1 MAYAGYELVRNSLK
15 LPAIAPARPA
25 IVRPI
30 TRIEA
35 IEGHLAIPPH
45 VVPQTEDPLTHLLF
59 ALKHEG
65 VNMQIL
71 AQALPKIPAERML
84 KELKDSPNGQY
95 VRAAC
100 YLWELHTGAVLEGK
114 PDIAGRYVNLF
125 DPGRYVT
132 GPDRRN
138 SRWRLNFNGLGSPSY
153 CVTVE
158 RTPAVQAGIESDV
171 LGRTKAFI
179 DSLGK
184 EMMDRALS
192 WAYLHETEDS
202 YAIER
207 EAPSED
213 KARKFIALLK
223 QAHEGRP
230 LSEEYLVELQSST
243 VSGAFEKAVQFR
255 NEQNWLRS
263 GGNREGSSSVSYV
276 PPPPDAVPRL
286 MDEWMAFANSAPRQI
301 DPIVAAS
308 IASFGFVY
316 IHPFM
321 DGNGRLSRFL
331 FHKALCT
338 SGRLE
343 KGVLL
348 PVSVA
353 MKRHERQYLEA
364 LQAFSVPARELVQV
378 TSAGEGRFYFDFKA
392 DDTLYRYW
400 DATAAV
406 EFGFAMAEQ
415 ALDVELRQETQY
427 LAHFDAIRRAI
438 DERYDVRGSLLATLI
453 SIALDGGGTISNSKR
468 KRFAANLP
476 AEVFDAIEAE
486 TRAVLTVPPDSGG
499 SATESP
505 RR

>member
-1 MAYAGYELVRNSLK
+1 MNLAAV
-15 LPAIAPARPA
+15 PPARPA
-25 IVRPI
+25 IVRPV
-30 TRIEA
+30 TRIQA
-35 IEGHLAIPPH
+35 IEGHWAVPAH
-45 VVPQTEDPLTHLLF
+45 VVPQTEDPLNHLLF

-71 AQALPKIPAERML
+71 AQALPKISAERML
-84 KELKDSPNGQY
+84 KELNDFPNGQY
-95 VRAAC
+95 IRAAC

-114 PDIAGRYVNLF
+114 PDIAGGYVDLF
-125 DPGRYVT
+125 DPERYVT
-132 GPDRRN
+132 GPDNRN
-138 SRWRLNFNGLGSPSY
+138 SRWRLNFNGLGSPMY
-153 CVTVE
+153 CATVE
-158 RTPAVQAGIESDV
+158 RSPAVEAGIRSDI

-207 EAPSED
+207 EAPSEG

-230 LSEEYLVELQSST
+230 LSEEYLVELQAST
-243 VSGAFEKAVQFR
+243 VSGVFEKAVQFR

-263 GGNREGSSSVSYV
+263 GGNRGGAASVSYV

-286 MDEWMAFANSAPRQI
+286 MDEWMAFANTAPKQI

-338 SGRLE
+338 SGQLE
-343 KGVLL
+343 KGALL

-353 MKRHERQYLEA
+353 MKRHER
-364 LQAFSVPARELVQV
+364 
-378 TSAGEGRFYFDFKA
+378 GRRCRRSQ
-392 DDTLYRYW
+392 LP
-400 DATAAV
+400 
-406 EFGFAMAEQ
+406 
-415 ALDVELRQETQY
+415 
-427 LAHFDAIRRAI
+427 LANWSR
-438 DERYDVRGSLLATLI
+438 
-453 SIALDGGGTISNSKR
+453 
-468 KRFAANLP
+468 
-476 AEVFDAIEAE
+476 
-486 TRAVLTVPPDSGG
+486 
-499 SATESP
+499 
-505 RR
+505 

>member
-1 MAYAGYELVRNSLK
+1 MAHAGYELVRTSLN
-15 LPAIAPARPA
+15 LAAVPPARPA
-25 IVRPI
+25 ILRPV

-35 IEGHLAIPPH
+35 VEGHLAVPTH
-45 VVPQTEDPLTHLLF
+45 VAPKTEDPLAHLLF

-84 KELKDSPNGQY
+84 EELKDSPNGQY
-95 VRAAC
+95 IRAAC
-100 YLWELHTGAVLEGK
+100 YLWEFHTGAVLEGK
-114 PDIAGRYVNLF
+114 PDIAGGYVDLF
-125 DPGRYVT
+125 DPARYVT
-132 GPDRRN
+132 GPAHRN
-138 SRWRLNFNGLGSPSY
+138 RRWRLNFNGLGSPGY
-153 CVTVE
+153 CVTVV
-158 RTPAVQAGIESDV
+158 RTPAVEAGIASDI

-243 VSGAFEKAVQFR
+243 VSGVFEKAVQFR

-263 GGNREGSSSVSYV
+263 GGNRGGAASVSYV
-276 PPPPDAVPRL
+276 PPPPEAVPRL
-286 MDEWMAFANSAPRQI
+286 MDEWMAFANNAPRQI

-338 SGRLE
+338 SGQLE

-353 MKRHERQYLEA
+353 MKRNERLYLET
-364 LQAFSVPARELVQV
+364 LQAFSAPARELVQV
-378 TSAGEGRFYFDFKA
+378 TSAGEGQFYFDFKA
-392 DDTLYRYW
+392 DDSIYRYW
-400 DATAAV
+400 DATPAV

-453 SIALDGGGTISNSKR
+453 SIAMEGSGTISNSKR
-468 KRFAANLP
+468 KRFAADLP

-486 TRAVLTVPPDSGG
+486 TRAVMAEPAEPPQ
-499 SATESP
+499 
-505 RR
+505 